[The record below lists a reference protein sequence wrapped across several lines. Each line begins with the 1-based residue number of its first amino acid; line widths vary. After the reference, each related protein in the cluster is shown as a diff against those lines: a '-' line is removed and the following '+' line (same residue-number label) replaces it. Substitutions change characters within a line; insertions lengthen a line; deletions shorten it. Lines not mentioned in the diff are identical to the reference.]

1 MRIKKKLMLKIVV
14 ISVLV
19 LAIAFSVYHFAQS
32 RSTKE
37 AAGSFAEVTVQ
48 KRNISVTVSG
58 TGTVSQSYRQ
68 DITTKVSETVK
79 KVNYKE
85 GDKVEAGDLLFEL
98 DDTGI
103 TKQIERTRLSIQQ
116 ARSELSRVEK
126 EISGL
131 SAVAPISGQITGLK
145 VKEGDSINKGAEVCT
160 ITNTSTLKLIL
171 PFSKIQAGR
180 FYIGQK
186 AEVYLQDYMQVV
198 EGKVSY
204 IDRIGRVVDGGG
216 TACDVEILVA
226 NPGTIIAGTRASA
239 VIGSETSLDSS
250 VMECLQTKVVR
261 AESGGTIKNISVR
274 ENQYVNK
281 GQIMISIENDELADR
296 LLASEIKLKDL
307 NAQLE
312 SQIKEQDDY
321 KIFAPGSGTILKQE
335 VKVGDVVKQGE
346 VISTIADNGRMEFEI
361 PIDELDIAKISEGQR
376 ASVTIDALPETR
388 FSGMVTKVS
397 SEGTSQNGV
406 TTYPVTIKI
415 EEPERIKAGMN
426 ANAEVMVEQ
435 KRGVLTL
442 PLSVVRKV
450 GGQTFVL
457 MRGKAEDNGERT
469 GEQNRGGNS
478 RMQTM
483 LGDLGPDVTFKRI
496 DVGISNDSDIEI
508 VSGLNE
514 GDVVLMTVSQS
525 TGSSGGTNQNTAT
538 FRGSPV
544 PGGTGGGSFYRIR
557 TGGGGRGDN

>member
-98 DDTGI
+98 DDTSI

-171 PFSKIQAGR
+171 PFSKIQASR

-204 IDRIGRVVDGGG
+204 IDRTGRVVDGGG

-388 FSGMVTKVS
+388 FNGMVTKVS

-406 TTYPVTIKI
+406 TTYPVTIEI
-415 EEPERIKAGMN
+415 EKPERIKAGMN

-450 GGQTFVL
+450 GAQTFVL
-457 MRGKAEDNGERT
+457 VRGKAEDNGERT

-478 RMQTM
+478 RMQAM
-483 LGDLGPDVTFKRI
+483 LGDFGPDITFKRI

-525 TGSSGGTNQNTAT
+525 TGSSGGTNQNTET